1 MNLRDNVMKHVRTLG
16 FLLAML
22 GVCMHAPAARAAWQT
37 PGAPV
42 QELAQSQPIP
52 PVGITTSIRPAYFN
66 ITAED
71 VNKAVAEQLQLQA
84 IVPKADVSMSAG
96 SPATLYSADHP
107 LKLVVHALQVDT
119 QARRWQGQANI
130 LANGKTETVRPIS
143 GIYTALIDVPVL
155 TKQLGRTDVVEASD
169 IAIKAISERQIRK
182 DTVTDAK
189 QLIGLSPRASIS
201 PNRPIRISEV
211 SAPLVIKKGDT
222 VQMTFTNPFM
232 SLRTNG
238 IALQDGARGEMIRVK
253 NEKSERAVSG
263 RVMAGG
269 HIEVN
274 NDATPVAQK

>member
-1 MNLRDNVMKHVRTLG
+1 MMFCIRTTSFRLIA
-16 FLLAML
+16 LLSICVL
-22 GVCMHAPAARAAWQT
+22 APAANASWQT

-42 QELAQSQPIP
+42 QVMAQSQAVP
-52 PVGITTSIRPAYFN
+52 PVGITTSISQAYFN
-66 ITAED
+66 ITSED
-71 VNKAVAEQLQLQA
+71 VSKAVAAQLQLQA
-84 IVPKADVSMSAG
+84 IVPKADVSLSAG

-169 IAIKAISERQIRK
+169 ISIKSVSERLIRK

-189 QLIGLSPRASIS
+189 QLIGQSPRATIS
-201 PNRPIRISEV
+201 TNRPIRVSEI
-211 SAPLVIKKGDT
+211 SAPIVIKKGDT

-232 SLRTNG
+232 SIKTSG
-238 IALQDGARGEMIRVK
+238 IALADGAKGEMIRVK

-263 RVMAGG
+263 RVAAAGRV
-269 HIEVN
+269 EVN
-274 NDATPVAQK
+274 NDATPVAH